1 MQQIASQN
9 APSPRVVLP
18 HFIFGGLALLV
29 TAALIALH
37 PDMLTG
43 HYFSPHLLGLTHL
56 LVLGWISMVIFGA
69 LYQLVPVVLEVRLY
83 RESLAYA
90 AFLLLALGAVV
101 LATAFWH
108 FDLGA
113 LLETGAAL
121 AGGAVVCFATNIFA
135 TARRSAKTGLERDF
149 IITAVIWLLFT
160 VGAGITLAFNL
171 RYAFLPVPHLELLKL
186 HAHAGFAG
194 WFLQLIIGVSSRIL
208 PMFMVSH
215 GMNRKKLEW
224 AYYLI
229 NGGLLA
235 GIVSLYAQ
243 WPPGVQ
249 GGVAAGVGGVGFYLS
264 FMAEAYRKRGKR
276 QLDTGMRQSAL
287 AFVLLLVPVLLLLF
301 FQWSRSLPAQAT
313 LAYGAAILLGF
324 VTALIMGQTYKTLP
338 FIVWLHLYRSKVGRG
353 KTPMPRDL
361 YHEPAAVWQIRLF
374 AAGFAGLMTGVFLQ
388 RTVIIAAGGALLLAA
403 VVLYNYN
410 ILLIVGH
417 RPKKD
422 DGTAPGGRDP
432 KS

>member
-18 HFIFGGLALLV
+18 HFVFGGLVLLAAV
-29 TAALIALH
+29 ALIVLH
-37 PDMLTG
+37 PDILTG
-43 HYFSPHLLGLTHL
+43 HYFSPRLLGLTHL
-56 LVLGWISMVIFGA
+56 LALGWISMVIFGA
-69 LYQLVPVVLEVRLY
+69 LYQLVPVVLEVKLY

-101 LATAFWH
+101 LAAAFWH
-108 FDLGA
+108 FNLGV
-113 LLETGAAL
+113 LMETGAAL
-121 AGGAVVCFATNIFA
+121 IAGAVVCFAANIFA
-135 TARRSAKTGLERDF
+135 TARRSAKTGLEQDF
-149 IITAVIWLLFT
+149 ILTAVVWFLFT

-186 HAHAGFAG
+186 HAHAGLAG

-224 AYYLI
+224 VYFLV

-249 GGVAAGVGGVGFYLS
+249 GGAAAGVGGVIFYLL
-264 FMAEAYRKRGKR
+264 FLAEAYRKRSKQ

-287 AFVLLLVPVLLLLF
+287 AFVLLLVPVLLLLL
-301 FQWSRSLPAQAT
+301 FQWGRVLPAQAT
-313 LAYGAAILLGF
+313 LAYGVAILLGF

-353 KTPMPRDL
+353 KIPMPRDF

-374 AAGFAGLMTGVFLQ
+374 AAGFAGLMAGVFFQ
-388 RTVIIAAGGALLLAA
+388 HTVVIAAGGALLLAA

-417 RPKKD
+417 RPKKN
-422 DGTAPGGRDP
+422 DGKAFGEGGP
-432 KS
+432 A